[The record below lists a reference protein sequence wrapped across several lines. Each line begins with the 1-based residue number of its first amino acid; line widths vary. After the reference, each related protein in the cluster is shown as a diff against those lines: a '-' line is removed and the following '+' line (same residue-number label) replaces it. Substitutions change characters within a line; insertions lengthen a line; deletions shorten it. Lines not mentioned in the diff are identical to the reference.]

1 MDELKKMRFD
11 PTINLG
17 HVITFLGFILT
28 IFIGWTNLDKRVV
41 VLEET
46 RNMQA
51 LRDKHQD
58 SVIASQSSQIRE
70 SLNEIK
76 AAMVRLEKKIDDVAG
91 RQK

>member
-1 MDELKKMRFD
+1 MSDNPIKFD
-11 PTINLG
+11 RTISAG
-17 HVITFLGFILT
+17 HLLQGIVI
-28 IFIGWTNLDKRVV
+28 IGAIVLAWQNLDKRVV

-58 SVIASQSSQIRE
+58 AVISSQSTQIRE

-76 AAMVRLEKKIDDVAG
+76 ASIIRLEKKIDDVAG